1 MPRCEP
7 VNPMRTSQLLSTAS
21 LRLHVWGPLGT
32 AAVCLAS
39 ALPILGCASTQQP
52 IKLATVAQTPSQAM
66 PSSGQV
72 VPVAATAT
80 AIVPVM
86 PTVRQVA
93 HEERFSDQPAPTAAA
108 QAENPQAA
116 PELQVAARPAG
127 GQRFAAAQGISG
139 APGYCPSPA
148 CSPNGVDTGYC
159 EPQAGYQAM
168 PGFIPNPHSID
179 ANEFL
184 CNGGDAPPT
193 ARARVGDQIIGVG
206 TEDVVARYTTVRGEV
221 HVTPSNRVCVYAPR
235 FGSVRRVT
243 GADIGEMA
251 VGPRGVLHRDSPVG
265 VDVEQPGLAVTG
277 RDLPIRNELI
287 RGPDAMRAR
296 DRGVRVENVLQPEM
310 AEDVL
315 ALLAGLSI
323 IQRGVLIKDD
333 LPIILIGAE
342 AATIW
347 SVDQEVVVVVAGETA
362 ASVTR
367 DQTARELVVYELP
380 NGRMRVCKVADRG
393 DALPGEI
400 VTFLLRVDN
409 IGDSPLQEIVVTDS
423 LSGRL
428 QYVPDSETNSADAEF
443 SMTENDDHSLRLT
456 WKFPGELAVGQGA
469 TIEFKCKVR

>member
-7 VNPMRTSQLLSTAS
+7 VNPMRTLQLPSTAI
-21 LRLHVWGPLGT
+21 LQLNVWVRRCFVG
-32 AAVCLAS
+32 VCLAS
-39 ALPILGCASTQQP
+39 ALSMLGCASTNQP
-52 IKLATVAQTPSQAM
+52 IKLATVAQATGRVEP
-66 PSSGQV
+66 
-72 VPVAATAT
+72 ATAT
-80 AIVPVM
+80 AVGVAT
-86 PTVRQVA
+86 PTIRQVVY
-93 HEERFSDQPAPTAAA
+93 EERFSDQPAPVTSP
-108 QAENPQAA
+108 QALLPPAA
-116 PELQVAARPAG
+116 PELQVAARLG
-127 GQRFAAAQGISG
+127 GAHRLSV
-139 APGYCPSPA
+139 APGFGLAPEHCSSPT
-148 CSPNGVDTGYC
+148 CSPDGQGGGYC
-159 EPQAGYQAM
+159 GPAAGAGYQAM

-184 CNGGDAPPT
+184 CNGGDAPPS

-265 VDVEQPGLAVTG
+265 VDVDQPGLAVTG

-333 LPIILIGAE
+333 LPIILIGAQ

-362 ASVTR
+362 AAVTR

-409 IGDSPLQEIVVTDS
+409 IGDSPLREIVVTDS